1 MSSAASDQRTWMRHR
16 APTAAKRIPCVTPP
30 RTVRSRRGRSMN
42 QTARSRSTTP
52 YLALTTMKVL
62 CPWSLPCRLC
72 STTPSHSCQRSITK
86 RVIQRGQYR
95 CHGNNYHTNHPVLAD
110 SIYTAFHTATH
121 EICQPARASDSS
133 AKSHGARRS

>member
-1 MSSAASDQRTWMRHR
+1 VDEAQGSNRSKTNPMRDTPKDCEKQTRPLDEPDSSIQIYHT
-16 APTAAKRIPCVTPP
+16 IF
-30 RTVRSRRGRSMN
+30 
-42 QTARSRSTTP
+42 STDN
-52 YLALTTMKVL
+52 YESAVSLELALQTVFDHAKSQL
-62 CPWSLPCRLC
+62 SE
-72 STTPSHSCQRSITK
+72 SITK